1 VAGRRRTL
9 RRRRRLHRTRRP
21 RPQRRRPRPSP
32 RAEAARRDD
41 QSAAE
46 PAAPGPGRARRDTV
60 TRPTTQTHQ
69 QRKERATSH
78 TLTDSTGAEVTVTLD
93 EDSRSYVIA
102 VEGGAI
108 AGHAYFPPGPAAET
122 ERIFHH
128 TVVDEQFGGR
138 GLSKV
143 LVAEA
148 LADSRERGITV

>member
-1 VAGRRRTL
+1 MS
-9 RRRRRLHRTRRP
+9 
-21 RPQRRRPRPSP
+21 Q
-32 RAEAARRDD
+32 
-41 QSAAE
+41 
-46 PAAPGPGRARRDTV
+46 
-60 TRPTTQTHQ
+60 
-69 QRKERATSH
+69 

-93 EDSRSYVIA
+93 EDSLSYVIA

-108 AGHAYFPPGPAAET
+108 AGHAYFLPGPAVET

-148 LADSRERGITV
+148 LADSRERGITVVPICPLFVKKLQQTGDDYQAEGGRFRNATGADFDIVKKQA